1 LGEDNAAERRKG
13 SRANVRAQYNL
24 ASSSSFKRLGI
35 LSCSANSPRH
45 IPRSTLE
52 PEAARQKRDSPRGV
66 FARRQ
71 MCFLR
76 LSEMFGRARARPHKR
91 SMIQCWTPGP
101 DRPSA
106 DKEEDVHLFGRL
118 WKSVIRSR
126 RRRRRPHHR
135 EGERERK
142 RVEAPRRPAT

>member
-1 LGEDNAAERRKG
+1 MASPILRAGRLDCVHRDDRNDLGRARETRRNGSLGEDNAAERRKG

-52 PEAARQKRDSPRGV
+52 PEAARQGRDSPRGV

-91 SMIQCWTPGP
+91 SMIQCRTPGP

-106 DKEEDVHLFGRL
+106 DKAGGCPSF
-118 WKSVIRSR
+118 
-126 RRRRRPHHR
+126 
-135 EGERERK
+135 
-142 RVEAPRRPAT
+142 